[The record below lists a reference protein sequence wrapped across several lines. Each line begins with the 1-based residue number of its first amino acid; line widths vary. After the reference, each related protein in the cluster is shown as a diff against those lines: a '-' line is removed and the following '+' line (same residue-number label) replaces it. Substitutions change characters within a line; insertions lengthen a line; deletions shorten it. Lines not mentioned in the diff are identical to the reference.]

1 MARLRNMAR
10 MNVASAPGTGT
21 ITLGTAVS
29 GWLSFSQAGIQDG
42 EVVTYF
48 AVDGA
53 AREIGRG
60 TYTASGTTLA
70 RTTILRSTNSN
81 AAVTLTDQAQ
91 VAISPA
97 AEDFLIET
105 NAQTGTSYTI
115 VGNDLGKLVTFS
127 NASAVAVTLPQAT
140 TSGLFSAG
148 WFCRVYNSGAGVV
161 TITPTTSTING
172 RSSLALGQGQGVLI
186 VSNGSNYLVDR
197 TPAGRETLT
206 AARTYY
212 VRTDGS
218 DSNNGLANTSGG
230 AFLTIQKAIDVVSS
244 LDTSVYDVTIQIAA
258 GTYSTSTGN
267 ILKSAV
273 GSGTVHIIGD
283 TATPSNVTVTTTGAM
298 TNNTGNF
305 YANALNTTY
314 RIRGINFTSSGSGT
328 INAINVVNCYVEC
341 GDLSFGSGLTRFM
354 FATDGGY
361 INKLSGEAISSVGA
375 SVALR
380 TTSGG
385 IVRIQGGTWTLTS
398 TPAFSVAFTEAIIGG
413 MVIATGVTFS
423 GSATGVRYNAN
434 TNGVIFTNGGGA
446 TYFPGDSSGTT
457 ATGGQYA

>member
-10 MNVASAPGTGT
+10 MSVASAPGTGT
-21 ITLGTAVS
+21 ITLASAVS
-29 GWLSFSQAGIQDG
+29 GWLSFSQAGVQDG
-42 EVVTYF
+42 EIVTYF

-81 AAVTLTDQAQ
+81 AAVNLTASAQ

-172 RSSLALGQGQGVLI
+172 LSSLALGQGQGVLI

-197 TPAGRETLT
+197 TPAGRETLNS
-206 AARTYY
+206 ARTYY

-230 AFLTIQKAIDVVSS
+230 AFLTIQKAIDVAAS
-244 LDTSVYDVTIQIAA
+244 LDTSIHDVTIQIAS
-258 GTYSTSTGN
+258 GTYTTSTGLV
-267 ILKSAV
+267 LKNAA
-273 GSGTVHIIGD
+273 GAGIINLVGD
-283 TATPSNVTVTTTGAM
+283 TTTPSNVVISTNGAM
-298 TNNTGNF
+298 TTLNAIILARSVQTRWAVRGFRINSTASGTVFGIHSSANSYIEWQALDFGAGTTQHLRADDGGVLRCTGN
-305 YANALNTTY
+305 YSISAGA
-314 RIRGINFTSSGSGT
+314 
-328 INAINVVNCYVEC
+328 
-341 GDLSFGSGLTRFM
+341 GLH
-354 FATDGGY
+354 ATAAVGGV
-361 INKLSGEAISSVGA
+361 LRCQSVT
-375 SVALR
+375 V
-380 TTSGG
+380 
-385 IVRIQGGTWTLTS
+385 TLTG
-398 TPAFSVAFTEAIIGG
+398 TPAFTTFIEAFLNGS
-413 MVIATGVTFS
+413 VIANGNTYS
-423 GSATGVRYNAN
+423 GSATGVRYSASLNGAIN
-434 TNGVIFTNGGGA
+434 TQGAGA
-446 TYFPGDSSGTT
+446 TYFPGDTSGTT
-457 ATGGQYA
+457 ATGGQYG